1 MTEHELDTLLRD
13 YGGAVRSV
21 CRAILPGHPQD
32 AEEAEA
38 DTFYKLWRGAHLPA
52 DEAHRRRLVVQAAR
66 QCAIDRYRALL
77 RRGETLPLDDR
88 DDAELAVALE
98 SELETRE
105 LMAQIMA
112 LPPPD
117 GELFLRRYVYGE
129 TAAQLGVHFNMPAA
143 TVRTRLHRARL
154 ALRQKVLAR
163 RPKPRVL
170 RGWRLAAAAAAL
182 CLVAAGAVV
191 LGLFHPMSAANEA
204 NALVQK
210 YGEVLDEPLTT
221 EINGHTVSVKAL
233 LRDKN
238 TLRVLY
244 DVDNA
249 KGMEPN
255 DLVWDTGAFYLR
267 AADNSGDKRLYIASN
282 AQVGPCYGYA
292 IGSWAT
298 RNTVSE
304 GDVLS
309 CYVDIPLTQTA
320 TDTRTLY
327 ICDLTNHKA
336 SAHVKVML
344 PDMAE
349 AVTLNVKKTI
359 ALKGGHWFHYDMTDE
374 EAEQYPDATFD
385 IQEVR
390 IEPLAVSVIGMNHG
404 SLPLGGTSRYDVQS
418 RVKLFRA
425 DGTELTYGWD
435 GEFYQGFYGRV
446 SKYSGQSALRVNT
459 YNLIDPEA
467 VAWVEIDGERFEV
480 E

>member
-52 DEAHRRRLVVQAAR
+52 DETHRRRLVVRTAR

-129 TAAQLGVHFNMPAA
+129 TAA
-143 TVRTRLHRARL
+143 
-154 ALRQKVLAR
+154 LRQKVLAR

-191 LGLFHPMSAANEA
+191 LGLFHPMSAANET

-210 YGEVLDEPLTT
+210 YGEVLDEPLTA

-233 LRDKN
+233 LRGQY
-238 TLRVLY
+238 TLRILY

-249 KGMEPN
+249 RGMEGD
-255 DLVWDTGAFYLR
+255 DLVWDTANFTLYKPKGASERKWDY
-267 AADNSGDKRLYIASN
+267 GASN
-282 AQVGPCYGYA
+282 VDVGPISGYA
-292 IGSWAT
+292 VGPWDGRYEA
-298 RNTVSE
+298 SE
-304 GDVLS
+304 NDTLS
-309 CYVDIPLTQTA
+309 CFVDIPLLYEKGNN
-320 TDTRTLY
+320 RTLY
-327 ICDLTNHKA
+327 IGDLTNYSAKA
-336 SAHVKVML
+336 SVKITL
-344 PDMAE
+344 PDAPP
-349 AVTLNVKKTI
+349 TLTVDMKKTI

-404 SLPLGGTSRYDVQS
+404 SLPLGDTSRYDVQS

-435 GEFYQGFYGRV
+435 GEFYKGSYGREN
-446 SKYSGQSALRVNT
+446 KNSGQMTLRVDS
-459 YNLIDPEA
+459 YDILDPEA

>member
-1 MTEHELDTLLRD
+1 MTELERWMND
-13 YGGAVRSV
+13 
-21 CRAILPGHPQD
+21 HPPLAD
-32 AEEAEA
+32 ALTAEE
-38 DTFYKLWRGAHLPA
+38 
-52 DEAHRRRLVVQAAR
+52 
-66 QCAIDRYRALL
+66 
-77 RRGETLPLDDR
+77 
-88 DDAELAVALE
+88 
-98 SELETRE
+98 
-105 LMAQIMA
+105 
-112 LPPPD
+112 
-117 GELFLRRYVYGE
+117 
-129 TAAQLGVHFNMPAA
+129 TA
-143 TVRTRLHRARL
+143 

-163 RPKPRVL
+163 RPRVHAL
-170 RGWRLAAAAAAL
+170 RGWRVMAAAAAL

-191 LGLFHPMSAANEA
+191 LGLFHPMSAANET

-210 YGEVLDEPLTT
+210 YGVVLDEPLTA
-221 EINGHTVSVKAL
+221 EINDRTVSVKAL
-233 LRDKN
+233 LRGEN

-249 KGMEPN
+249 QGMEPN

-298 RNTVSE
+298 RNAVSE

-359 ALKGGHWFHYDMTDE
+359 ALKGGHWFHYDMTEE

-390 IEPLAVSVIGMNHG
+390 IEPLAVSVIGKNHG

-435 GEFYQGFYGRV
+435 GEFYMGQYGRIT
-446 SKYSGQSALRVNT
+446 KNSGKITLRVDS
-459 YNLIDPEA
+459 YDIIDPEA
-467 VAWVEIDGERFEV
+467 VAYVEIDGERFDV
-480 E
+480 NR

>member
-105 LMAQIMA
+105 LMAQVMA

-143 TVRTRLHRARL
+143 TVRTRL
-154 ALRQKVLAR
+154 
-163 RPKPRVL
+163 
-170 RGWRLAAAAAAL
+170 AAAAAAL

-191 LGLFHPMSAANEA
+191 LGLFHPMSAANET

-210 YGEVLDEPLTT
+210 YGEVLDEPLTA

-233 LRDKN
+233 LRGQY
-238 TLRVLY
+238 TLRILY

-249 KGMEPN
+249 RGMEGD
-255 DLVWDTGAFYLR
+255 DLVWDTANFTLYKPKGASERKWDY
-267 AADNSGDKRLYIASN
+267 GASN
-282 AQVGPCYGYA
+282 VDVGPINGYA
-292 IGSWAT
+292 VGPWDGRYEA
-298 RNTVSE
+298 SE
-304 GDVLS
+304 NDTLS
-309 CYVDIPLTQTA
+309 CFVDIPLLYEKGNN
-320 TDTRTLY
+320 RTLY
-327 ICDLTNHKA
+327 IGDLTNYSAKA
-336 SAHVKVML
+336 SVKITL
-344 PDMAE
+344 PDAPP
-349 AVTLNVKKTI
+349 TLTVDVKKTI

-435 GEFYQGFYGRV
+435 GEFYKGSYGREN
-446 SKYSGQSALRVNT
+446 KNSGQMTLRVDS
-459 YNLIDPEA
+459 YDILDPEA